1 MITDTQK
8 RQQILRKIY
17 RVPSEKLK
25 ELDDFISK
33 LEQNINNKTKILS
46 FAGAWQNIDDS
57 ILNDLTDNL
66 ISNRQKNRR
75 RVDE

>member
-17 RVPSEKLK
+17 RIPSEKLK
-25 ELDDFISK
+25 ELDDFVSS
-33 LEQNINNKTKILS
+33 LEQENKKVKILS

-57 ILNDLTDNL
+57 VLNDLTENL
-66 ISNRQKNRR
+66 INNRQKNRR
-75 RVDE
+75 RTDE